1 MLLRVSLLNV
11 QGLVTKRTNKLQTV
25 EFQNIFPSSD
35 VVLLTETWTNQYS
48 DIEVN
53 NFEAYVLNRKEI
65 KQNSKRNSGGL
76 ILYIRNTYV
85 SNDTLVYTSIDDI
98 IWVKIDKFLLSLSSD
113 LYIALCYVTPDDSIR
128 QSMLETNVLIGF

>member
-98 IWVKIDKFLLSLSSD
+98 IWVKIDKFFIVFEQRLIHSSLLRHS
-113 LYIALCYVTPDDSIR
+113 R
-128 QSMLETNVLIGF
+128 